1 LLEREK
7 KISESYTKKGGE
19 KMKTEQVPVSYRD
32 QEAKKNVPLG
42 TVEVSIPETIEEA
55 QQLYGEGDLDKGTEL
70 LLEYATTAYTIE
82 KQRLFRDANRPDKPQ
97 AAVNLS
103 KFKQLSPEKQ
113 RELLVAAGIIN
124 ASDSQQA
131 AS

>member
-1 LLEREK
+1 
-7 KISESYTKKGGE
+7 
-19 KMKTEQVPVSYRD
+19 MKTEQVPVSYRD